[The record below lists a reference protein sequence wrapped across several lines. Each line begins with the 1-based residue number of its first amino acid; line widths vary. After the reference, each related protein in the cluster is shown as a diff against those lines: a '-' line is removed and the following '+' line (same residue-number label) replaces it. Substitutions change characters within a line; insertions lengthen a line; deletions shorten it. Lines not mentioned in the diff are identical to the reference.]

1 MGNYVLGFKG
11 GSIPEGEEETKRVMD
26 AWTSWYGSMGD
37 AVVDIGNP
45 FGASTAVGSDST
57 SGLTGYSII
66 SADSLDD
73 AAAKAGG
80 CPILADGGS
89 VEVYETIQM

>member
-1 MGNYVLGFKG
+1 MGKYVLGFKG
-11 GSIPEGEEETKRVMD
+11 GGIPEGEEETKRVMD
-26 AWTSWYGSMGD
+26 AWTAWFTGLGD
-37 AVVDIGNP
+37 SVVDMGNP
-45 FGASTAVGSDST
+45 FGASTSVGGDSA

-66 SADSLDD
+66 SADSLED

-89 VEVYETIQM
+89 IDVYETIEM